1 MTLKPLDSLDVFRE
15 SAKEQAVNNPSNTLD
30 EAEIALVSF
39 AEKWGAKYLNINCK
53 GFDFRSICECLVRAA
68 NF

>member
-15 SAKEQAVNNPSNTLD
+15 LAKEQAVNNPSNTLD

-39 AEKWGAKYLNINCK
+39 AEKW
-53 GFDFRSICECLVRAA
+53 
-68 NF
+68 